1 MEWSAAKARRA
12 KFEALPW
19 RLLAALLLPLMVPPR
34 RVDRLVV
41 DDEEDEA
48 SE

>member
-1 MEWSAAKARRA
+1 L
-12 KFEALPW
+12 EALPW
-19 RLLAALLLPLMVPPR
+19 RLLTALLLPLPPPPR

-41 DDEEDEA
+41 DDEDVEA